1 MKKSL
6 SDFIDSVELPSA
18 MPSLVDWDRILS
30 NGGYY
35 RVPVLSYS
43 DWQEIMRWCNENVG
57 EDHYT
62 WTGYSM
68 WFETS
73 EAATLFA
80 LRWR

>member
-1 MKKSL
+1 MKSI
-6 SDFIDSVELPSA
+6 SEFIDSVELPPG
-18 MPSLVDWDRILS
+18 MPSLVEWDKILRE
-30 NGGYY
+30 GGYY
-35 RVPVLSYS
+35 MVPVTSYNH
-43 DWQEIMRWCNENVG
+43 WQQVIAWCNEMFG